1 MQVTLFSGAK
11 GKVLPPLPPVTLQK
25 SLAAQDLASGQG
37 SLNSDA
43 FSPRYG
49 PFTYHQL
56 QQMSGCGP
64 HEGDAVFRKV
74 ALFEWISFAEMEN
87 E

>member
-1 MQVTLFSGAK
+1 MVQSGK
-11 GKVLPPLPPVTLQK
+11 PPGD
-25 SLAAQDLASGQG
+25 SGEDLASYRGQG

-64 HEGDAVFRKV
+64 HEGDAVVRKV
-74 ALFEWISFAEMEN
+74 ALFEWISFAQMEN
-87 E
+87 EWKKTCQFSLCD